1 MLTGLINQS
10 TIGIKMKV
18 AVIGSGG
25 REHAIVWKIAQSPK
39 VTKVYALPGNAGIAN
54 LAGCVPIKADDIAGV
69 VEFCKREAV
78 DLVVIGPEAPLS
90 KGLADTLK
98 EHKIPAVGPD
108 LKAARLES
116 SKVWAKDF
124 MIRHGIPTAKYRNV
138 TSKSDMLK
146 AVDEFGLPVVIKM
159 DGLFAGKGV
168 FICKDMTEVNSAAD
182 AVYGTVSGESVVV
195 EEFLVGEEASYMVF
209 TDGDTFI
216 PLATSRDHKKIYDG
230 EKGPNTGGMG
240 AVSPAPV
247 SKEVEETVK
256 SFVIE
261 PLLEGMREEN
271 LKYNGVIYA
280 GLMILP
286 DGRVRVLEFNAR
298 LGDPET
304 QSILFRMESDIMD
317 ILEPLGKYRKL
328 PKNYKVKW
336 SSQIACC
343 VVMAE
348 QGYPNDYRTGAE
360 IPALTSG
367 VSFSKGEFIFH
378 AGTAGK
384 DGKYVVNGGRVLGVT
399 ALGSN
404 IEEARKRVYAL
415 ADKVKWP
422 SAYYRKDIGIWS

>member
-1 MLTGLINQS
+1 
-10 TIGIKMKV
+10 MKV

-25 REHAIVWKIAQSPK
+25 REHALVWKIAQSPK

-54 LAGCVPIKADDIAGV
+54 LAGCVPIKADDISGV
-69 VEFCKREAV
+69 VDFCKREAI

-108 LKAARLES
+108 SKAARLES

-124 MIRHGIPTAKYRNV
+124 MIRHGIPTAKYRSVSN
-138 TSKSDMLK
+138 KSDLLK
-146 AVDEFGLPVVIKM
+146 AVDEFGLPIVIKM

-168 FICKDMTEVNSAAD
+168 FICKNMDEVNSACEAI
-182 AVYGTVSGESVVV
+182 YGVVSGETVVV
-195 EEFLVGEEASYMVF
+195 EEFLLGVEASYMVF
-209 TDGDTFI
+209 TDGETFI

-240 AVSPAPV
+240 AVSPAPI
-247 SKEVEETVK
+247 SKDVEETAK
-256 SFVIE
+256 AFVIE
-261 PLLEGMREEN
+261 PLLKGMREEN
-271 LKYNGVIYA
+271 LRYNGVIYA

-328 PKNYKVKW
+328 PKNYEVKW
-336 SSQIACC
+336 STKVACC
-343 VVMAE
+343 VVITE
-348 QGYPNDYRTGAE
+348 NGYPGDYRTGAE
-360 IPALTSG
+360 ISSLSKG
-367 VSFSKGEFIFH
+367 LSFSKGEYIFH
-378 AGTAGK
+378 AGTALK
-384 DGKYVVNGGRVLGVT
+384 DGKFIVNGGRVLGVT
-399 ALGSN
+399 ALGTDIN
-404 IEEARKRVYAL
+404 EARSKAYGL
-415 ADKVKWP
+415 AEKASWS
-422 SAYYRKDIGIWS
+422 SAYYRKDIGVWS